1 MPFPNYI
8 SLLKGMAT
16 TAKESAESLQS
27 FIMCNP
33 LPPFHYQSRKA
44 NAKFDCDIMSTC
56 MMPADMPQNLVAA
69 YTIGDGNCLYNS
81 LSMHLMGNC
90 SRSTELR
97 CRVAYEL
104 VLQNDLYMDIS
115 KSCLYYDQPSIEYI
129 ASVATLGTFSGI
141 LEVMAAANVMGLD
154 IVCHYPEVNHRI
166 RPYYN
171 TTFKAEFRRPYK
183 SPIHIMFTR
192 AGSMRDSRVSY
203 WNPNHFAIIVPRN
216 TVKGNTYWPEQQMKW
231 MEIKKT
237 FEELADTVSDV
248 VVIDDDEDSDDLVNT
263 IYPPRITQNVNPLS
277 NPKNTSD
284 ASTVEY
290 VNDCNTQYI
299 TSTSNETVSLT
310 NVKKHANTESHCDGL
325 TSTICP
331 RLTRANVK
339 SQKFY
344 KDTRCS
350 DLSHADPHTVNAS
363 NAQNREQIE
372 SKSTTKKSSFKKLK
386 QHDKTKSDCEASINT
401 CFPRVTRSK
410 SNSKNV
416 HKDTNCA
423 VLLTGDTQTVN
434 VRKER
439 VFIESKFIEN
449 EMAASNNFKQHNTQP
464 KTNVEQLKEE
474 LLDYAKSL
482 PGVQGISTIKSYTPR
497 NFDDKIELAKCAYF
511 SHETTT
517 QPPTKKGW
525 GKYHT
530 VRRNKRFVVLKRQCN
545 SNGNTNDFS
554 GSCTAQVFYI
564 SKADSR
570 GSLVLPVGEHN
581 TKCCQ
586 LNPTKI
592 AYPKGIDVILNYIKH
607 DRRDLLH
614 CSDEDVLNSAD
625 GDQVFAIPSENFTTN
640 KAPRN
645 RPWGKLNSYRVTTTI
660 QCQVKQRLCKAPKC
674 ASKLRYFRSQLTDN
688 VIVQHI
694 GKHICNPLHSPDG
707 RKISD
712 VKDNRTDSIPYH
724 SLKSFTENPLKRK
737 SDDPVFAEH
746 TDSSSNK
753 FLKKDHGIHTEVP
766 CKPEKR
772 KRDLCRRNDGSN
784 YSPDVDD
791 CHTGP
796 KTKRRRHSIPKSS
809 ENLTNVPALKHDRS
823 VMGKGH
829 GICKPNKLKRMCRDI
844 DNGNQSDEDPDIC
857 PEPKKRRHSIV
868 KFAPNLLETSVG
880 EVKTS
885 DGAEY
890 VYSESQKTVNV
901 INKTKEYPLFRTARY
916 TKENEKCGMSLEKTP
931 DVNNDLSKCRLDI
944 STLLDGDKEWNGS
957 GVTEHELVKNS
968 ECNWGNKVFSSRKEN
983 KFKRKC
989 KGKYVCKSGQCEGI
1003 EKRKRKC
1010 RFCRSEMEHNPC
1022 VATVVYQIV
1031 DNDITYIKHR
1041 GRHTCCEEKPMQS
1054 DMHESGSKQTVN
1066 NLPYDID
1073 GDVIYTVET
1082 DEKNKWTA
1090 ISDGRKWGKYMS
1102 VTNSQGNTVYQRHCV
1117 GRTACMSD
1125 DCPFYRRYG
1134 SYNTA
1139 QFEHINN
1146 ELVCRECG
1154 IKAQATPCKA
1164 KKTIL
1169 ISPHSA
1175 DNIVVRHEGYHICTP
1190 IKSLKVC
1197 SEEIEKLTR
1206 LFPSVKPA
1214 VASNS
1219 IMKQVVM
1226 QNAKPEEISEVARS
1240 LLDKKKVQKTK
1251 DKVRKG
1257 LFPHGT
1263 NVDAIVTMKQDMEN
1277 NEHDSFLI
1285 YKVDTE
1291 TQMVFTTSKEKL
1303 KIACE
1308 LSGLGD
1314 EIWPTFSPYAHI
1326 DFQPSRVSGMS
1337 VLGVQCYH
1345 PNLKQTVPLFKLY
1358 APNELAPVVEFG
1370 LTTFNEA
1377 VREFSHNTIKEFNPG
1392 GWMCDEAGSILK
1404 SLEIV
1409 YGPDVHSKLVTCQ
1422 AHYKFSIDRRKKQIA
1437 DLNARSRY
1445 VELACEMER
1454 VVTSNAY
1461 NAAKSNMISLL
1472 NDINNPKLTN
1482 WLNWWDLRKR
1492 HWALAFR
1499 PTNNAPLNNLSECI
1513 HASEKARNSVNI
1525 QLVDAVHDDVSSSYM
1540 LKEKIKGYKSGEYTG
1555 GSGKSLIQMSKE
1567 SKSMQNIRS
1576 KAYVK
1581 ALNSC
1586 SRNDNSDFVIDPSST
1601 HREDK
1606 ICDVKTGIVT
1616 EIQIEKKH
1624 TSIDKIPKISIDT
1637 NECRPCKRRDIPS
1650 KSFQQSKE
1658 NAIRGYHNY
1667 TIANDPN
1674 IDAEIEDEKTFLVL
1688 KKEFQETTEDYI
1700 VRISRMPECGCVYF
1714 VKNHGKQVCK
1724 HIIMVL
1730 LELGVPED
1738 DALLYQIGYTK
1749 SELRTLLSRDIQQ
1762 YKHSPKLKTE
1772 KPSVKRKHQ
1781 FYLCSYAKGSTR
1793 GPRPKCCSCKL
1804 PLQDGIV
1811 IEIDG
1816 KYRIQ
1821 NNSFDKTFR
1830 LHVKDTC
1837 LLTTPKY
1844 SDISRMPKYINRGN
1858 STNENVREAH
1868 KLTSYKIM

>member
-27 FIMCNP
+27 HIMCNP
-33 LPPFHYQSRKA
+33 LPPFHYPKGKA
-44 NAKFDCDIMSTC
+44 NAKLDCDIMSTC

-81 LSMHLMGNC
+81 LSMHLMGDC

-129 ASVATLGTFSGI
+129 SSVATLGTFSGI

-154 IVCHYPEVNHRI
+154 IVCHYPDVNQRI
-166 RPYYN
+166 RPYFN

-183 SPIHIMFTR
+183 PPIHLMFTR

-203 WNPNHFAIIVPRN
+203 WNPNHFTIIVPRN
-216 TVKGNTYWPEQQMKW
+216 AVKGNTYWPEQQIKW

-248 VVIDDDEDSDDLVNT
+248 VVISDDEDDGLVNT
-263 IYPPRITQNVNPLS
+263 IYPRITRSVNPQ
-277 NPKNTSD
+277 KNAKDTSD
-284 ASTVEY
+284 SDVSTVETL
-290 VNDCNTQYI
+290 NDCNTQYI
-299 TSTSNETVSLT
+299 TSSNETASFS
-310 NVKKHANTESHCDGL
+310 NVEKQAKTKSDCDGL
-325 TSTICP
+325 TSTNCP

-339 SQKFY
+339 IQIY
-344 KDTRCS
+344 KDTRYS
-350 DLSHADPHTVNAS
+350 DSSHADPHIVNGC
-363 NAQNREQIE
+363 NAQKRKHIE
-372 SKSTTKKSSFKKLK
+372 SKSTTNKSSKKLK
-386 QHDKTKSDCEASINT
+386 QHGKTKSDSDGSVKTIL
-401 CFPRVTRSK
+401 TRTTRAK
-410 SNSKNV
+410 VNSHNA
-416 HKDTNCA
+416 HKDAFCSVPTTA
-423 VLLTGDTQTVN
+423 N
-434 VRKER
+434 VCKER
-439 VFIESKFIEN
+439 DRDLIESRSTEN
-449 EMAASNNFKQHNTQP
+449 EMAASNTKQNNTQL

-482 PGVQGISTIKSYTPR
+482 PGVQGISKIKSYTPR
-497 NFDDKIELAKCAYF
+497 NFDDKLELAKCAYF

-545 SNGNTNDFS
+545 INGNTNDLS
-554 GSCTAQVFYI
+554 GTCTAQVYYI
-564 SKADSR
+564 SKADSP
-570 GSLVLPVGEHN
+570 GTLVLPVGDHN
-581 TKCCQ
+581 NKCCQ

-592 AYPKGIDVILNYIKH
+592 PYPKGIDVILNYIKH
-607 DRRDLLH
+607 DRRDLIH
-614 CSDEDVLNSAD
+614 CSDDVLNSAD
-625 GDQVFAIPSENFTTN
+625 GDQVFAIPSENFITN

-660 QCQVKQRLCKAPKC
+660 QCQVKQRLCKAPTC
-674 ASKLRYFRSQLTDN
+674 ASKLRYFRSQHTEN

-694 GKHICNPLHSPDG
+694 GKHSCNPLYSLDG
-707 RKISD
+707 RKISE
-712 VKDNRTDSIPYH
+712 VKDNRTDSITYH
-724 SLKSFTENPLKRK
+724 SPKPFIDNPLKRK
-737 SDDPVFAEH
+737 SDDPVFPGN
-746 TDSSSNK
+746 TDSSSNTFWK
-753 FLKKDHGIHTEVP
+753 TDQDINTEVF

-772 KRDLCRRNDGSN
+772 KRGMCRRNDGSN
-784 YSPDVDD
+784 YSPDEDD

-796 KTKRRRHSIPKSS
+796 KTKRRKHSISKSS
-809 ENLTNVPALKHDRS
+809 ENVTNVSALKDDSS
-823 VMGKGH
+823 VTAKGI
-829 GICKPNKLKRMCRDI
+829 GICKPNELKRMYRDI
-844 DNGNQSDEDPDIC
+844 DNGNQSDEDEDMGPR
-857 PEPKKRRHSIV
+857 PKRRRHSIV
-868 KFAPNLLETSVG
+868 KFTPNL
-880 EVKTS
+880 VKTS
-885 DGAEY
+885 ADDVKASDGVEY
-890 VYSESQKTVNV
+890 VYSQSQKTVNI
-901 INKTKEYPLFRTARY
+901 INQTKEYPLFRTAPY
-916 TKENEKCGMSLEKTP
+916 TKEKDKCGMSFEKTT
-931 DVNNDLSKCRLDI
+931 DVHDISKCRLDI

-989 KGKYVCKSGQCEGI
+989 KGKYVCKSGQCQGI

-1010 RFCRSEMEHNPC
+1010 RFCRSEMEHNHC

-1031 DNDITYIKHR
+1031 DNGITYIKHR
-1041 GRHTCCEEKPMQS
+1041 GRHTCCEEKKMQS
-1054 DMHESGSKQTVN
+1054 DMYESGSKQTVN

-1082 DEKNKWTA
+1082 DDKNKWTA

-1197 SEEIEKLTR
+1197 SDEIEKLTR

-1219 IMKQVVM
+1219 ILKQVVM

-1277 NEHDSFLI
+1277 NEHDRFLI
-1285 YKVDTE
+1285 FKVDKD

-1377 VREFSHNTIKEFNPG
+1377 VREFSHNTCKEFNPG

-1422 AHYKFSIDRRKKQIA
+1422 AHYKFSIDRRKKQIT

-1472 NDINNPKLTN
+1472 NELNDPKLTN

-1555 GSGKSLIQMSKE
+1555 GSGKSLIQMSRE
-1567 SKSMQNIRS
+1567 SESMQNIRS

-1624 TSIDKIPKISIDT
+1624 TSIDKIPKISTDT

-1667 TIANDPN
+1667 TIAIDPN
-1674 IDAEIEDEKTFLVL
+1674 IVAEIEDEKTFLVL

-1700 VRISRMPECGCVYF
+1700 VRIARLPQCGCVYF

-1762 YKHSPKLKTE
+1762 YKHSPKVKTV
-1772 KPSVKRKHQ
+1772 KPSGKRKHQ

-1844 SDISRMPKYINRGN
+1844 SDISRMPKFINRGN
-1858 STNENVREAH
+1858 SSNENVREAH